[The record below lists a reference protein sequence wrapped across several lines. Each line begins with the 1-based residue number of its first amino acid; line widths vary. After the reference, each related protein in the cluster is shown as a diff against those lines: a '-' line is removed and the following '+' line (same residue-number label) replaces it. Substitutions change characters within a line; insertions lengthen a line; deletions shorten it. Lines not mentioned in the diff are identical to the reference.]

1 MAMRKLSSLLLILV
15 LLGSISCNKDDSNT
29 QSEQLAI
36 DTELINNYLTENE
49 LSAKMHSSGLQYI
62 ITKEGNGIYPSSSST
77 VTVQYSGYL
86 LDGTKF
92 DSGTA
97 TFPLSNVIQGW
108 QIGIPL
114 FKKGGR
120 GTLYIPSYLGYG
132 TSGSSSI
139 PANAPLIFDVYLISF
154 Q

>member
-1 MAMRKLSSLLLILV
+1 MAMKKLSSLLLILV
-15 LLGSISCNKDDSNT
+15 LIGSISCNKDETNT

-36 DTELINNYLTENE
+36 DTGLINSYLTDND
-49 LSAKMHSSGLQYI
+49 LTAKQHSSGLQYI
-62 ITKEGNGIYPSSSST
+62 ISKEGNGIYPSISST

-120 GTLYIPSYLGYG
+120 GKLLIPSYLAY
-132 TSGSSSI
+132 GSSGTTNI
-139 PANAPLIFDVYLISF
+139 PANSPLIFDVYLISF

>member
-1 MAMRKLSSLLLILV
+1 MAMKKLSSLLLILV
-15 LLGSISCNKDDSNT
+15 LLGSISCNKDETNS

-36 DTELINNYLTENE
+36 DTDLINNYLTEND
-49 LSAKMHSSGLQYI
+49 LTAKMHSSGLQYI
-62 ITKEGNGIYPSSSST
+62 ISKEGNGIHPNSSST

-97 TFPLSNVIQGW
+97 TFPLSGVIQGW
-108 QIGIPL
+108 QVGIPL

-120 GTLYIPSYLGYG
+120 GQLFIPSYMGYG
-132 TSGSSSI
+132 ASGSSNI